1 MDMSQTTFDGNVFP
15 ANFLDP
21 STYEHDQPFSEI
33 CPPPPHISTA
43 AYEYWNTAGCPILM
57 TDIEDIFSD
66 FAKHFGFQRD
76 NRRNMHDHL
85 LTMLDSRSARM
96 APRQALLSLHAD
108 YIGGENANYRK
119 WYFASQ
125 LDLDDRHSAPTTP
138 TGQLIEEAKREWKQ
152 KMESL
157 SDHTRV
163 CHLALYLLIWGEA
176 ATLRYM
182 PELICFL
189 FKAADDYRMVI
200 NTSLPNQIKQVAPES
215 FLDTIITP
223 IYQFA
228 RGQSYT
234 LVRGECIR
242 RERDHN
248 HIIGYDDINQLFW
261 DRRLMGK
268 LRLRDGQLFKDI
280 VRYEQFHVLSQIEWS
295 STFEKT
301 FYETRS
307 SLHLLTNFS
316 RIWIIHAA
324 SFWYY
329 MAANV
334 DFVYLSVSGNRHDLA
349 VKLSVIGLGGLVAS
363 VLLII
368 ATLAEFAYLPTTVQT
383 TKILVWRIFILLL
396 LSACHV
402 CASVYVIMFNQVG
415 GMIGLVV
422 ASLQLGL
429 GAILSVVLAIV
440 PSANLFRRQGSSHS
454 IASKTFTAHFPGI
467 PGDDRYLSIL
477 LWICIFS
484 SKFLETYF
492 FLALSFR
499 DALGATLS
507 VRLGSCA
514 KDMLLGNWICTTMP
528 ILTSILLF
536 SVEFLLFFLDT
547 YLWYVVWSTLFSVS
561 QSMHQGLSVMT
572 SWRTLFGRLPQ
583 QIIKKVVATKELDTM
598 HLRKVACSQ
607 MWNAIVISMYREHLL
622 SISNLQALLYQ
633 VQTVPNTDGSNN
645 GRETRE
651 LKVPEFFDPKGATE
665 KEQCFP
671 GQSEAERR
679 LSFFAQSLSTDI
691 PNPCSIHEMPVFTV
705 FTPHY
710 AEKML
715 LSLREII
722 REEDTTSRVTLLE
735 YLKKLHP
742 AEWDNFVKDTK
753 LIVEESENET
763 SDRDDL
769 PFYCIG
775 FKSSAPEYTLRTRLW
790 ASQRAQTLYRT
801 VCGFMNYARA
811 LKLLYRI
818 EHPDV
823 HTKTKDTQK
832 ASHSKKRDSGS
843 EELLDQ
849 LAHQKFRFLVAMQR
863 YAKFNS
869 EEAENCEYL
878 LKTYPHLQ
886 IAYIDEERP
895 KERDQEPTYYSVLI
909 DGNCERLPGNKRL
922 PRYRIRLPGNPI
934 LGDGKSDNQNH
945 ALIFYRGE
953 YLQLVDANQDNYLE
967 ECIKIRSIF
976 REFEQ
981 EDCPDESQVY
991 ELHSNPTKAKPP
1003 VAIVGAREYIFSEN
1017 VGVLGD
1023 IAAGKEQTFGTLT
1036 QRIMAK
1042 TGGRLHYGHP
1052 DFLNAVFMT
1061 TRGGVS
1067 KAQRGLHLNED
1078 IYAGMNALSRGGKIK
1093 HTEYLQCGKGRDL
1106 GFCSILNFTTKIGTG
1121 MGEQLLSREYY
1132 YLGTQLP
1139 VDRFLMFYY
1148 AHPGFHM
1155 NNIMIIFTIQVFLI
1169 CMMCIGA
1176 MADSLPTV
1184 CQLGKECFNLR
1195 PVTEWIQRCVLS
1207 VLMVFFVSFLPLFLQ
1222 ELTEKG
1228 TWRSLFRLFKQ
1239 FFSLSPLFEVFVTQI
1254 YANAVLSNLS
1264 FGGARYIATGRGFAT
1279 ARLPF
1284 SVLYS
1289 RFANPSIYFG
1299 SRTLSILVFVTLT
1312 MWLPHLVY
1320 FWVTVSS
1327 LIISPFVF
1335 NPHQFVFV
1343 DFITDYKAFLGWL
1356 CRGQG
1361 DNNQNH
1367 AWITFCR
1374 ESRMRVTGQKNASST
1389 ATNGA
1394 IVPRARFLSIF
1405 MAEMAMPLVQALVC
1419 LVCYL
1424 FLRTHN
1430 IGHQMIW
1437 SEPMKPWGLLGP
1449 LMAATMMPIIWNI
1462 VILLL
1467 CQCLSVSLSVV
1478 GSVQHG
1484 VGMAALSHGLGLLGF
1499 LMAFEYI
1506 WFYERFSLALTVM
1519 SMLVVFSVQRFLFKS
1534 VLALFL
1540 TREPQ
1545 QDGIDKT
1552 WWTGRWWGSQL
1563 GRHAGREFICKI
1575 VEMSVFTTDFVLG
1588 HLILFG
1594 LFPFTLIPCVDRLHS
1609 IMLFWLKPSHQIR
1622 SSVLSTKQRRK
1633 RRGVVLVYGPLFV
1646 LVLGI
1651 FGALIVLPPVCFP
1664 TLFLAQRA

>member
-1 MDMSQTTFDGNVFP
+1 MDLSQTTFGENDLPV
-15 ANFLDP
+15 NFLETSDLY
-21 STYEHDQPFSEI
+21 THGHPFSDLLR
-33 CPPPPHISTA
+33 PPKNSPDAPATI
-43 AYEYWNTAGCPILM
+43 YQYWDTAGCPIRM
-57 TDIEDIFSD
+57 TDIEDIFLD
-66 FAKHFGFQRD
+66 FAKYFGFQRD
-76 NRRNMHDHL
+76 NRRNMYDHL

-96 APRQALLSLHAD
+96 TPRQALLSLHAD
-108 YIGGENANYRK
+108 YIGGEHANYRK

-125 LDLDDRHSAPTTP
+125 LDLDDRHSVPTTP
-138 TGQLIEEAKREWKQ
+138 TGQLIEEAKREWRQ
-152 KMESL
+152 RMESL
-157 SDHTRV
+157 TDHTRV

-189 FKAADDYRMVI
+189 FKAADDYRVVI
-200 NTSLPNQIKQVAPES
+200 NTSLVNRLRQVAPES

-261 DRRLMGK
+261 DRRSMAR
-268 LRLRDGQLFKDI
+268 LRLRDGQFLKDI

-334 DFVYLSVSGNRHDLA
+334 DFVYLSMSGNRHDLA

-363 VLLII
+363 LLLIM
-368 ATLAEFAYLPTTVQT
+368 ATLAEFAYLPATVQT
-383 TKILVWRIFILLL
+383 TKILVSRILVLMV

-402 CASVYVIMFNQVG
+402 GASVYVIQFNKVG
-415 GMIGLVV
+415 GMVGLIV
-422 ASLQLGL
+422 ASCQLGL
-429 GAILSVVLAIV
+429 GAILSIVLAIV
-440 PSANLFRRQGSSHS
+440 PSANLFRRQRSSHP

-467 PGDDRYLSIL
+467 PGDDRCLSIL

-499 DALGATLS
+499 DALGATIS

-514 KDMLLGNWICTTMP
+514 KDTLLGNSVCRIMP
-528 ILTSILLF
+528 ILTSTLLF

-583 QIIKKVVATKELDTM
+583 QIIQKVVATKELDTL
-598 HLRKVACSQ
+598 HLRKIACSQ

-633 VQTVPNTDGSNN
+633 VQTTPNANDGTNN
-645 GRETRE
+645 SINNTNGKEARE
-651 LKVPEFFDPKGATE
+651 LKVPEFFDPKGATD

-691 PNPCSIHEMPVFTV
+691 PKPCSVHEMPVFTV

-742 AEWDNFVKDTK
+742 AEWENFVKDTK

-818 EHPDV
+818 EHPEI
-823 HTKTKDTQK
+823 HATRKQQQEQQKT
-832 ASHSKKRDSGS
+832 
-843 EELLDQ
+843 LLDQ

-878 LKTYPHLQ
+878 LNTYPHLQ
-886 IAYIDEERP
+886 IAYIDEEKP
-895 KERDQEPTYYSVLI
+895 KEKDQEPIYYSVLI

-922 PRYRIRLPGNPI
+922 PRYRVRLPGNPI

-981 EDCPDESQVY
+981 
-991 ELHSNPTKAKPP
+991 
-1003 VAIVGAREYIFSEN
+1003 
-1017 VGVLGD
+1017 
-1023 IAAGKEQTFGTLT
+1023 
-1036 QRIMAK
+1036 
-1042 TGGRLHYGHP
+1042 
-1052 DFLNAVFMT
+1052 
-1061 TRGGVS
+1061 
-1067 KAQRGLHLNED
+1067 
-1078 IYAGMNALSRGGKIK
+1078 
-1093 HTEYLQCGKGRDL
+1093 
-1106 GFCSILNFTTKIGTG
+1106 
-1121 MGEQLLSREYY
+1121 
-1132 YLGTQLP
+1132 
-1139 VDRFLMFYY
+1139 
-1148 AHPGFHM
+1148 
-1155 NNIMIIFTIQVFLI
+1155 
-1169 CMMCIGA
+1169 
-1176 MADSLPTV
+1176 
-1184 CQLGKECFNLR
+1184 
-1195 PVTEWIQRCVLS
+1195 
-1207 VLMVFFVSFLPLFLQ
+1207 
-1222 ELTEKG
+1222 
-1228 TWRSLFRLFKQ
+1228 
-1239 FFSLSPLFEVFVTQI
+1239 
-1254 YANAVLSNLS
+1254 
-1264 FGGARYIATGRGFAT
+1264 
-1279 ARLPF
+1279 
-1284 SVLYS
+1284 
-1289 RFANPSIYFG
+1289 
-1299 SRTLSILVFVTLT
+1299 
-1312 MWLPHLVY
+1312 
-1320 FWVTVSS
+1320 
-1327 LIISPFVF
+1327 
-1335 NPHQFVFV
+1335 
-1343 DFITDYKAFLGWL
+1343 
-1356 CRGQG
+1356 
-1361 DNNQNH
+1361 
-1367 AWITFCR
+1367 
-1374 ESRMRVTGQKNASST
+1374 
-1389 ATNGA
+1389 
-1394 IVPRARFLSIF
+1394 
-1405 MAEMAMPLVQALVC
+1405 
-1419 LVCYL
+1419 
-1424 FLRTHN
+1424 
-1430 IGHQMIW
+1430 
-1437 SEPMKPWGLLGP
+1437 
-1449 LMAATMMPIIWNI
+1449 
-1462 VILLL
+1462 
-1467 CQCLSVSLSVV
+1467 
-1478 GSVQHG
+1478 
-1484 VGMAALSHGLGLLGF
+1484 
-1499 LMAFEYI
+1499 
-1506 WFYERFSLALTVM
+1506 
-1519 SMLVVFSVQRFLFKS
+1519 
-1534 VLALFL
+1534 
-1540 TREPQ
+1540 
-1545 QDGIDKT
+1545 
-1552 WWTGRWWGSQL
+1552 
-1563 GRHAGREFICKI
+1563 
-1575 VEMSVFTTDFVLG
+1575 
-1588 HLILFG
+1588 
-1594 LFPFTLIPCVDRLHS
+1594 
-1609 IMLFWLKPSHQIR
+1609 
-1622 SSVLSTKQRRK
+1622 
-1633 RRGVVLVYGPLFV
+1633 
-1646 LVLGI
+1646 
-1651 FGALIVLPPVCFP
+1651 
-1664 TLFLAQRA
+1664 